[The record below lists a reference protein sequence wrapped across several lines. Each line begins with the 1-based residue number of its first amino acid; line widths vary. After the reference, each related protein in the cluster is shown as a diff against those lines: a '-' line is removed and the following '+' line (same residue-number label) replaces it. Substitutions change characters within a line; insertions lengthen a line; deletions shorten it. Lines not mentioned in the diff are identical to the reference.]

1 MATAKSDTP
10 ITRDDLQRK
19 FQALQDDIQ
28 GKVES
33 KRSTLV
39 TVGGVVAVVA
49 LLTMFFLGKRAGR
62 KRTTLVEI
70 RRV

>member
-1 MATAKSDTP
+1 MATVKPDRP

>member
-1 MATAKSDTP
+1 MATVKPDRP
-10 ITRDDLQRK
+10 ITRDDLQRT